1 MECEEFKKDVK
12 NGTVKKKPWR
22 DFKTDQKDTKKVKP
36 EEVKKVVEDDWDDD
50 DGIYCVAETEKEEI
64 LRIGVKVMALT
75 FV

>member
-36 EEVKKVVEDDWDDD
+36 EEVKKVVEDD
-50 DGIYCVAETEKEEI
+50 
-64 LRIGVKVMALT
+64 
-75 FV
+75 